1 MFFFFSASSDLA
13 DDSVFAVKD
22 KLIVNFKPLSKGYQP
37 PAEYEGKMKYEL
49 EQNFWLQPAT
59 KEDNA
64 AVVESN
70 VGVAIATNGTH

>member
-1 MFFFFSASSDLA
+1 
-13 DDSVFAVKD
+13 
-22 KLIVNFKPLSKGYQP
+22 
-37 PAEYEGKMKYEL
+37 MKYEL

>member
-1 MFFFFSASSDLA
+1 MSLPCPRTDLS

-37 PAEYEGKMKYEL
+37 PAEYQGKMKYEL
-49 EQNFWLQPAT
+49 EQNFWLQKAEA
-59 KEDNA
+59 KGE